1 MKNFSTWMI
10 LSLDVIFWLLRVV
23 ATYTDAM
30 AIEFMVKP
38 MDVNTEILLLFVALL
53 AFIFIAKR
61 KIFGGVLY
69 LVAYGGYFGVY
80 LWNTFILKESAGDFM
95 NIFFSFIGIV
105 LALITLLDLLL
116 DKNRKLN
123 PTDRKTDWFYKDKKY
138 DMQKDE
144 ILYENYLTKE
154 KVLEIIE
161 LCDKNSIYYNIYTE
175 NAVLAKSLN
184 YNVAFYNY
192 ENTKK
197 SSDKKTDINIVE
209 DMYNYIKNSNLN
221 KFLKITICDENK
233 IVFSSILRKI
243 KNISD
248 IDVLEVSH
256 MSQKKIKTGTKEVEV
271 GYFYTEVS
279 SKNVDKWFAIE
290 KVMELENIKKEEVMA
305 LGDNN
310 NDIVMIKNAG
320 LGVAMGH
327 SNEQVKKVAD
337 YITVDN
343 NEDGVAKAIEQYV
356 LQYY

>member
-1 MKNFSTWMI
+1 MYKLITI
-10 LSLDVIFWLLRVV
+10 DLDGTLLNRYGEV
-23 ATYTDAM
+23 TEYTKD
-30 AIEFMVKP
+30 IIKKTT
-38 MDVNTEILLLFVALL
+38 N
-53 AFIFIAKR
+53 K
-61 KIFGGVLY
+61 GVL
-69 LVAYGGYFGVY
+69 V
-80 LWNTFILKESAGDFM
+80 
-95 NIFFSFIGIV
+95 V
-105 LALITLLDLLL
+105 LASGRISESVLTIAEEIGA
-116 DKNRKLN
+116 DKYYISGNGSVL
-123 PTDRKTDWFYKDKKY
+123 Y

-356 LQYY
+356 L

>member
-1 MKNFSTWMI
+1 MYKLITI
-10 LSLDVIFWLLRVV
+10 DLDGTLLNRYGEVTEYTKDIIKKTTNKGVLVV
-23 ATYTDAM
+23 
-30 AIEFMVKP
+30 
-38 MDVNTEILLLFVALL
+38 L
-53 AFIFIAKR
+53 ASGRISESVLTIAKEIGAD
-61 KIFGGVLY
+61 KYYISGNGSVL
-69 LVAYGGYFGVY
+69 
-80 LWNTFILKESAGDFM
+80 
-95 NIFFSFIGIV
+95 
-105 LALITLLDLLL
+105 
-116 DKNRKLN
+116 
-123 PTDRKTDWFYKDKKY
+123 Y

-356 LQYY
+356 L

>member
-1 MKNFSTWMI
+1 MYKLITI
-10 LSLDVIFWLLRVV
+10 DLDGTLLNRYGEV
-23 ATYTDAM
+23 TEYTKD
-30 AIEFMVKP
+30 IIKKTT
-38 MDVNTEILLLFVALL
+38 N
-53 AFIFIAKR
+53 K
-61 KIFGGVLY
+61 GVL
-69 LVAYGGYFGVY
+69 V
-80 LWNTFILKESAGDFM
+80 
-95 NIFFSFIGIV
+95 V
-105 LALITLLDLLL
+105 LASGRISESVLTIAEEIGA
-116 DKNRKLN
+116 DKYYISGNGSVL
-123 PTDRKTDWFYKDKKY
+123 Y

-343 NEDGVAKAIEQYV
+343 NEDGVAKAIERYV
-356 LQYY
+356 L

>member
-1 MKNFSTWMI
+1 MYKLITIDLDGTLLNRYGEVTEYTKNIIKKTTNKGV
-10 LSLDVIFWLLRVV
+10 LVV
-23 ATYTDAM
+23 
-30 AIEFMVKP
+30 
-38 MDVNTEILLLFVALL
+38 L
-53 AFIFIAKR
+53 ASGRISESVLTIAKEIGAD
-61 KIFGGVLY
+61 KYYISGNGSVL
-69 LVAYGGYFGVY
+69 
-80 LWNTFILKESAGDFM
+80 
-95 NIFFSFIGIV
+95 
-105 LALITLLDLLL
+105 
-116 DKNRKLN
+116 
-123 PTDRKTDWFYKDKKY
+123 Y
-138 DMQKDE
+138 DMQKNE

-197 SSDKKTDINIVE
+197 SSEKKTDINIVE
-209 DMYNYIKNSNLN
+209 DMYSYVKKSNLN
-221 KFLKITICDENK
+221 KFLKITICDESK

-279 SKNVDKWFAIE
+279 SKNVDKWYAIE

-305 LGDNN
+305 IGDNN

-337 YITVDN
+337 YITVNN
-343 NEDGVAKAIEQYV
+343 NEDGVAKAIERYV
-356 LQYY
+356 LY

>member
-1 MKNFSTWMI
+1 MYKLITIDLDGTLLNKYGEVTEYTKN
-10 LSLDVIFWLLRVV
+10 VIKKTTDKGVLVV
-23 ATYTDAM
+23 
-30 AIEFMVKP
+30 
-38 MDVNTEILLLFVALL
+38 L
-53 AFIFIAKR
+53 ASGRISESVLTIAKEIGAN
-61 KIFGGVLY
+61 KYYISGNGSVL
-69 LVAYGGYFGVY
+69 
-80 LWNTFILKESAGDFM
+80 
-95 NIFFSFIGIV
+95 
-105 LALITLLDLLL
+105 
-116 DKNRKLN
+116 
-123 PTDRKTDWFYKDKKY
+123 Y

-144 ILYENYLTKE
+144 IIYENYLNKE

-209 DMYNYIKNSNLN
+209 DMYSYIKNSNIN
-221 KFLKITICDENK
+221 KFLKITICDESK
-233 IVFSSILRKI
+233 IVFSSIIKKI
-243 KNISD
+243 KNIED

-290 KVMELENIKKEEVMA
+290 KVMQIENIKKEEVMA

-310 NDIVMIKNAG
+310 NDIIMIKNAG

-327 SNEQVKKVAD
+327 SNDEVKKVAD
-337 YITVDN
+337 YITENN
-343 NEDGVAKAIEQYV
+343 NEDGVAKAIEKYV
-356 LQYY
+356 L

>member
-1 MKNFSTWMI
+1 MYKLITIDLDGTLLNRYGEVTEYTKDIIKKTTNKGI
-10 LSLDVIFWLLRVV
+10 LVV
-23 ATYTDAM
+23 
-30 AIEFMVKP
+30 
-38 MDVNTEILLLFVALL
+38 L
-53 AFIFIAKR
+53 ASGRISESVLTIAKEIGAD
-61 KIFGGVLY
+61 KYYISGNGSVL
-69 LVAYGGYFGVY
+69 
-80 LWNTFILKESAGDFM
+80 
-95 NIFFSFIGIV
+95 
-105 LALITLLDLLL
+105 
-116 DKNRKLN
+116 
-123 PTDRKTDWFYKDKKY
+123 Y

-209 DMYNYIKNSNLN
+209 DMYNYIRNSNLN

>member
-1 MKNFSTWMI
+1 MYKLITI
-10 LSLDVIFWLLRVV
+10 DLDGTLLNRYGEVTEYTKDIIKKTTNKGVLVV
-23 ATYTDAM
+23 
-30 AIEFMVKP
+30 
-38 MDVNTEILLLFVALL
+38 L
-53 AFIFIAKR
+53 ASGRISESVLTIAKEIGAD
-61 KIFGGVLY
+61 KYYISGNGSVL
-69 LVAYGGYFGVY
+69 
-80 LWNTFILKESAGDFM
+80 
-95 NIFFSFIGIV
+95 
-105 LALITLLDLLL
+105 
-116 DKNRKLN
+116 
-123 PTDRKTDWFYKDKKY
+123 Y
-138 DMQKDE
+138 DMQKNE

>member
-53 AFIFIAKR
+53 AFILIAKR
-61 KIFGGVLY
+61 KIFGGILY

-144 ILYENYLTKE
+144 RE
-154 KVLEIIE
+154 
-161 LCDKNSIYYNIYTE
+161 DKN
-175 NAVLAKSLN
+175 N
-184 YNVAFYNY
+184 YR
-192 ENTKK
+192 T
-197 SSDKKTDINIVE
+197 
-209 DMYNYIKNSNLN
+209 M
-221 KFLKITICDENK
+221 
-233 IVFSSILRKI
+233 
-243 KNISD
+243 
-248 IDVLEVSH
+248 
-256 MSQKKIKTGTKEVEV
+256 
-271 GYFYTEVS
+271 
-279 SKNVDKWFAIE
+279 
-290 KVMELENIKKEEVMA
+290 
-305 LGDNN
+305 
-310 NDIVMIKNAG
+310 
-320 LGVAMGH
+320 
-327 SNEQVKKVAD
+327 
-337 YITVDN
+337 
-343 NEDGVAKAIEQYV
+343 
-356 LQYY
+356 

>member
-1 MKNFSTWMI
+1 MYKLITIDLDGTLLNRYGEVTEYTKDIIKKTTNKGI
-10 LSLDVIFWLLRVV
+10 LV
-23 ATYTDAM
+23 
-30 AIEFMVKP
+30 
-38 MDVNTEILLLFVALL
+38 
-53 AFIFIAKR
+53 
-61 KIFGGVLY
+61 
-69 LVAYGGYFGVY
+69 
-80 LWNTFILKESAGDFM
+80 
-95 NIFFSFIGIV
+95 V
-105 LALITLLDLLL
+105 LASGRISESVLTIAEEIGA
-116 DKNRKLN
+116 DKYYISGNGSVL
-123 PTDRKTDWFYKDKKY
+123 Y